1 MAGPLLTSEPLQR
14 YRALGLAGDPVWRAA
29 RQLRAAITQR
39 LSAEH
44 ADLLAIPE
52 VDPSGRRIDWYAP
65 FDGEVRR
72 PTDLAEA
79 ERAAVQEKVA
89 RLHGDLV
96 GLAVSMEEPTRSGAE
111 RNFARLLRH
120 ALTAP
125 GEETL
130 YIVGGKPVMTF
141 WGFSADAAL
150 PGSFLPS
157 APPPPAP
164 LAPPPAPVAVTPQ
177 AMMASAPATAMMVAS
192 GTRSTWWQWLLLAA
206 LLLLML
212 AGLAWLLRP
221 YLPHLEPRLEAEAR
235 ERALAFS
242 VRQPTELQQVRFAT
256 LQADNEQLRL
266 ELARL
271 TDEMAHK
278 GGDCAAGIVVPGG
291 VVAGVVPGAP
301 IERGPAIDEKA
312 PGANLAAKP
321 DEKGLDAKGPDAKS
335 LNDKDPNHDDKNALG
350 PDNKGPDNKGPND
363 KGQSDKGDGNK
374 APDGQDKGMAG
385 NDKKKDEPKPMVVPP
400 DARQKQELGFLKGDW
415 RSRTGLATA
424 SGEKDIRPS
433 YTLDDKGKGKVS
445 FVQQNGATCE
455 APAEAR
461 WDNGKLLIEEKS
473 NPKCS
478 DGHTYARNTVN
489 CEVDKDGV
497 AQCKG
502 SQPGDKRS
510 YNVQIGR

>member
-29 RQLRAAITQR
+29 PQLRAAITQR
-39 LSAEH
+39 LSREH

-52 VDPSGRRIDWYAP
+52 ADPSGRRIDWYAP

-72 PTDLAEA
+72 LADLGES
-79 ERAAVQEKVA
+79 ERNSVAVSVQ
-89 RLHGDLV
+89 RLHGDLAT
-96 GLAVSMEEPTRSGAE
+96 LAESMEAPQRSGAE
-111 RNFARLLRH
+111 RNFARLLRN

-130 YIVGGKPVMTF
+130 YVVDGRPVMTF

-150 PGSFLPS
+150 PGAFLPS
-157 APPPPAP
+157 APVVPLPIAPAAATAAA
-164 LAPPPAPVAVTPQ
+164 APEAVL
-177 AMMASAPATAMMVAS
+177 ASAPALAPAIVVERA
-192 GTRSTWWQWLLLAA
+192 TWWQWLLLA
-206 LLLLML
+206 LLLLLLL
-212 AGLAWLLRP
+212 AGLAYLLRP
-221 YLPHLEPRLEAEAR
+221 YLPHLESRLEAEAR
-235 ERALAFS
+235 DRALEFS
-242 VRQPTELQQVRFAT
+242 VRQPVELQNVRLAT
-256 LQADNEQLRL
+256 LQQDNENLRI

-271 TDEMAHK
+271 TDALAHK
-278 GGDCAAGIVVPGG
+278 GGDCAAGLVVPGT
-291 VVAGVVPGAP
+291 VIGVVPDGKP
-301 IERGPAIDEKA
+301 IERGPAVDEKGKEIDLASKPDEKA
-312 PGANLAAKP
+312 PDGSKP
-321 DEKGLDAKGPDAKS
+321 DAQ
-335 LNDKDPNHDDKNALG
+335 
-350 PDNKGPDNKGPND
+350 KGPDNAQGPNDKGPND
-363 KGQSDKGDGNK
+363 KGPNDKGPNGPDKSMANK
-374 APDGQDKGMAG
+374 
-385 NDKKKDEPKPMVVPP
+385 DKKKDEPKPMVVPP
-400 DARQKQELGFLKGDW
+400 DAKQKQELGFLKGDW

-424 SGEKDIRPS
+424 TGEKDIRPS

-445 FVQQNGATCE
+445 FVQHNGATCE

-461 WDNGKLLIEEKS
+461 WDNGKLVIEEKS
-473 NPKCS
+473 NPKCT

>member
-1 MAGPLLTSEPLQR
+1 MAGPLLSSEPLQR

-39 LSAEH
+39 LSPEH

-65 FDGEVRR
+65 FDGAVRR
-72 PTDLAEA
+72 LADLGDA
-79 ERAAVQEKVA
+79 ERAAVQDKVR
-89 RLHGDLV
+89 RLHEGLA

-130 YIVGGKPVMTF
+130 YVVDGKPVMTF

-150 PGSFLPS
+150 PGVFLP
-157 APPPPAP
+157 AAPPAP
-164 LAPPPAPVAVTPQ
+164 IASPVPVPPSAAAIPEAV
-177 AMMASAPATAMMVAS
+177 MASVPAAATMAAP
-192 GTRSTWWQWLLLAA
+192 GTRSTWWQWLLLA
-206 LLLLML
+206 LLLLLLL
-212 AGLAWLLRP
+212 AGLAWVLRP

-235 ERALAFS
+235 DRALAFS
-242 VRQPTELQQVRFAT
+242 VRQPTELQQVRFTT
-256 LQADNEQLRL
+256 LQQDNERLRL
-266 ELARL
+266 ELATL
-271 TDEMAHK
+271 TDELARK
-278 GGDCAAGIVVPGG
+278 GGDCAAGVLLPGG
-291 VVAGVVPGAP
+291 VIVGSGVP
-301 IERGPAIDEKA
+301 IERSAGPDDKAVGVGVAEKA
-312 PGANLAAKP
+312 N
-321 DEKGLDAKGPDAKS
+321 E
-335 LNDKDPNHDDKNALG
+335 
-350 PDNKGPDNKGPND
+350 KGPND
-363 KGQSDKGDGNK
+363 KSPNGDKSPNLDDKNAKGPDDKGKRPDDKGPDSK
-374 APDGQDKGMAG
+374 GPDGPDKNMAG
-385 NDKKKDEPKPMVVPP
+385 KNGADKSNAKKDEPKPMVVPP
-400 DARQKQELGFLKGDW
+400 EAKQKQDLAFMKGDW
-415 RSRTGLATA
+415 RSRTGLVTA
-424 SGEKDIRPS
+424 NGEKDIRPS

-445 FVQQNGATCE
+445 FTQQNGTTCE

-461 WDNGKLLIEEKS
+461 WDSGKLVIEEKS
-473 NPKCS
+473 NPKCT
-478 DGHTYARNTVN
+478 DGRTYARNTVN

>member
-1 MAGPLLTSEPLQR
+1 MAGPLLSSEPLQR
-14 YRALGLAGDPVWRAA
+14 YRALGLAGDPIWRAA

-39 LSAEH
+39 LSSEH

-72 PTDLAEA
+72 LADLGDA
-79 ERAAVQEKVA
+79 ERAAIQDKVQ
-89 RLHGDLV
+89 RLHEGLV

-130 YIVGGKPVMTF
+130 YVVDGKPVMTF

-150 PGSFLPS
+150 PGVFLP
-157 APPPPAP
+157 AAPPAP
-164 LAPPPAPVAVTPQ
+164 LPPPAVAVPP
-177 AMMASAPATAMMVAS
+177 AMMASAPAAAMLAAP
-192 GTRSTWWQWLLLAA
+192 GTRSTWWQWLLLA
-206 LLLLML
+206 LLLLLLL
-212 AGLAWLLRP
+212 AGLAWVLRP
-221 YLPHLEPRLEAEAR
+221 YLPHIEPRLEAEAR

-242 VRQPTELQQVRFAT
+242 VRQPAELQQVRFTT
-256 LQADNEQLRL
+256 LQQDNERLRL
-266 ELARL
+266 ELATL
-271 TDEMAHK
+271 TDEVARK
-278 GGDCAAGIVVPGG
+278 GADCAAGVLLPGG
-291 VVAGVVPGAP
+291 VVVGSGVP
-301 IERGPAIDEKA
+301 IERSAGPDDKA
-312 PGANLAAKP
+312 AGINVA
-321 DEKGLDAKGPDAKS
+321 EKGPSDKS
-335 LNDKDPNHDDKNALG
+335 PNGDKMPNLDDKNA
-350 PDNKGPDNKGPND
+350 KGPND
-363 KGQSDKGDGNK
+363 KGKGPDDKGADSKGPD
-374 APDGQDKGMAG
+374 APDKSMADKNGA
-385 NDKKKDEPKPMVVPP
+385 DKNRADKNNAKKDEPKPMVVPP
-400 DARQKQELGFLKGDW
+400 EAKQKQDIAFMKGDW
-415 RSRTGLATA
+415 RSRTGLVTA
-424 SGEKDIRPS
+424 NGEKDLRPS

-445 FVQQNGATCE
+445 FTQQNGTTCE

-461 WDNGKLLIEEKS
+461 WDNGKLVIEEKS
-473 NPKCS
+473 NPKCA
-478 DGHTYARNTVN
+478 DGRTYARNTVN

>member
-29 RQLRAAITQR
+29 PQLRAAITQR
-39 LSAEH
+39 LSREH

-52 VDPSGRRIDWYAP
+52 ADPSGRRIDWYAP
-65 FDGEVRR
+65 FDGDVRR
-72 PTDLAEA
+72 LADLGEG
-79 ERAAVQEKVA
+79 ERNSITAAVQ
-89 RLHGDLV
+89 RLHGDLAA
-96 GLAVSMEEPTRSGAE
+96 LAESMEAPQRSGAE
-111 RNFARLLRH
+111 RNFARLLRN

-130 YIVGGKPVMTF
+130 YVVDGKPVMAF

-150 PGSFLPS
+150 PGAFLPS
-157 APPPPAP
+157 APVVPMPIAPAAATAAAVA
-164 LAPPPAPVAVTPQ
+164 APEAVL
-177 AMMASAPATAMMVAS
+177 ASAPAIAPAIVVERA
-192 GTRSTWWQWLLLAA
+192 TWWQWLLLA
-206 LLLLML
+206 LLLLLLL
-212 AGLAWLLRP
+212 AGLAYLLRP

-235 ERALAFS
+235 DRALEFS
-242 VRQPTELQQVRFAT
+242 VRQPVELQNVRLAT
-256 LQADNEQLRL
+256 LQQDNENLRI

-271 TDEMAHK
+271 TDALAHK
-278 GGDCAAGIVVPGG
+278 GGDCAAGLVVPGA
-291 VVAGVVPGAP
+291 VIGVVPGSGP
-301 IERGPAIDEKA
+301 DNGKLIERGPAV
-312 PGANLAAKP
+312 
-321 DEKGLDAKGPDAKS
+321 DEKGKEVDLASKSGEKAADANKPDA
-335 LNDKDPNHDDKNALG
+335 
-350 PDNKGPDNKGPND
+350 NKGPNNAQGPND
-363 KGQSDKGDGNK
+363 KGPNEKTPDKGPNGPDKSMADKNK
-374 APDGQDKGMAG
+374 D
-385 NDKKKDEPKPMVVPP
+385 KKDEPKPMVVPP
-400 DARQKQELGFLKGDW
+400 DAKQKQELGFLKGDW

-424 SGEKDIRPS
+424 TGEKDIRPS

-445 FVQQNGATCE
+445 FVQHNGSTCE

-461 WDNGKLLIEEKS
+461 WDNGKLVIEEKS

-478 DGHTYARNTVN
+478 DGRTYARNTVN

>member
-1 MAGPLLTSEPLQR
+1 MAGPLLSSEPLQR

-39 LSAEH
+39 LSSEH

-72 PTDLAEA
+72 LADLGDAEH
-79 ERAAVQEKVA
+79 AAVQNKIR
-89 RLHGDLV
+89 RLHEGLV
-96 GLAVSMEEPTRSGAE
+96 GLAISMEEPTRSGAE

-130 YIVGGKPVMTF
+130 YVVDGKPVMTF

-150 PGSFLPS
+150 PGVFLPTAPP
-157 APPPPAP
+157 APPPP
-164 LAPPPAPVAVTPQ
+164 PAAAIPQAVMASMPAA
-177 AMMASAPATAMMVAS
+177 AMMAAP
-192 GTRSTWWQWLLLAA
+192 GTRSTWWQWLLLV
-206 LLLLML
+206 LLLLLLL

-235 ERALAFS
+235 DRALAFS
-242 VRQPTELQQVRFAT
+242 VHQPTELQQVRFTT
-256 LQADNEQLRL
+256 LQQDNEQLRL
-266 ELARL
+266 ELAKL
-271 TDEMAHK
+271 TDEVARK
-278 GGDCAAGIVVPGG
+278 GGDCAAGVLLPGG
-291 VVAGVVPGAP
+291 VVVGSGAP
-301 IERGPAIDEKA
+301 IERSAGPDDKAAGVSVAEKA
-312 PGANLAAKP
+312 N
-321 DEKGLDAKGPDAKS
+321 EKGLNDKSPGGDKSPSGDKAPNLDDKNAKGPD
-335 LNDKDPNHDDKNALG
+335 DKG
-350 PDNKGPDNKGPND
+350 KGPDGPD
-363 KGQSDKGDGNK
+363 KKMADKNG
-374 APDGQDKGMAG
+374 ADKNNA
-385 NDKKKDEPKPMVVPP
+385 KKDEPKPMVVPP
-400 DARQKQELGFLKGDW
+400 DAKQKQDLAFMKGDW
-415 RSRTGLATA
+415 RSRTGLVTA

-445 FVQQNGATCE
+445 FTQQNGTTCE

-461 WDNGKLLIEEKS
+461 WDSGKLVIEEKS
-473 NPKCS
+473 NPKCA
-478 DGHTYARNTVN
+478 DGRTYARNTVN